1 MNEKKCL
8 SLWGMEK
15 VTESWGHERIYHG
28 CCCRH
33 CVEKSAGLFASV
45 FYGKIEQSTE
55 ERISKDY
62 LLYKIKIKLKKYV
75 RVISTNSRGSGI
87 SNSSVAPD
95 NSINARRSLCWSA
108 IGTVIF
114 QGRWRKRHKW
124 KKEVDLITTPTCK
137 AGIH

>member
-1 MNEKKCL
+1 MNEKKCE

-33 CVEKSAGLFASV
+33 CVEKSADLFASV

-55 ERISKDY
+55 GRISKDY

-75 RVISTNSRGSGI
+75 REISTSSQGSGNFKFI
-87 SNSSVAPD
+87 SGSWQLHKC
-95 NSINARRSLCWSA
+95 RKRSCWSA
-108 IGTVIF
+108 IGPVIF
-114 QGRWRKRHKW
+114 QGKW
-124 KKEVDLITTPTCK
+124 KQAHMKKWSGLN
-137 AGIH
+137 